1 MREEK
6 NKMEEMDLLTFQRE
20 LGDTSLSLVVREF
33 TMLKI
38 GWLIKGERREYGEK
52 NLAVFSQIMEKRYMK
67 NGGGRCS
74 TNATQREIKLI
85 SLQIVIL

>member
-52 NLAVFSQIMEKRYMK
+52 NLAVFPQIMEKR
-67 NGGGRCS
+67 
-74 TNATQREIKLI
+74 
-85 SLQIVIL
+85 